1 MIGLNAS
8 RDRIPQLILEN
19 IRKYS
24 QSFKTV
30 RVEKMISRIINSIAS
45 IWRENMLGYLSADVI
60 CSSKFTVFLKLRSR
74 KTVRFSE
81 QVMSADIY
89 PDVFSCQI
97 YISDIYIYI
106 SGVIKHEGKC
116 FYPVQCNVGKK

>member
-19 IRKYS
+19 IR
-24 QSFKTV
+24 SFKTV

-60 CSSKFTVFLKLRSR
+60 CSSKVTVFLKLRSR

-81 QVMSADIY
+81 QIMSADIY

-97 YISDIYIYI
+97 YISGVYI

-116 FYPVQCNVGKK
+116 FYPVQCNAGKK